1 MDASAGKNF
10 DPHHARILVVG
21 PMAAGKTTLVHS
33 FCHGDSGNGVP
44 GNTLPTV
51 GCSVDVKLLA
61 GGHPNR
67 SIEFWDVGGSPDAA
81 LARGMFFEGCEA
93 AGVLLVYD
101 VSIPR
106 SLRDLRVWVAELDS
120 AGISVL
126 SESGNNGRS
135 SATASSYARSLRSTE
150 HPPDFFSEGLAADLE
165 GGGSVTA
172 AVGGG
177 RVPLMVVGA
186 KADTV
191 EGVRREGG
199 ALASELGAGH
209 VAVCASK
216 LSNEDEALF
225 DRFFGEVF
233 RHHSGLQAPPLG
245 EVRTTTIHNQQHV
258 QNMFSFAEGMPERW
272 EETYESEDSYFPS
285 SETAT
290 AAAGDVGR
298 STLHTRHRPSGS
310 SRWGSDR
317 PPGSNLQREAGIGWT
332 GKGHPGA
339 RGDDGRVEG
348 EVRAWAGGGAST
360 VGGGLVWP
368 AHRGALPSAAA
379 GGRPA
384 REKQS

>member
-51 GCSVDVKLLA
+51 GCSVDVKVQHETT
-61 GGHPNR
+61 GTIYYCWHPNR

-165 GGGSVTA
+165 G
-172 AVGGG
+172 
-177 RVPLMVVGA
+177 
-186 KADTV
+186 
-191 EGVRREGG
+191 
-199 ALASELGAGH
+199 
-209 VAVCASK
+209 
-216 LSNEDEALF
+216 
-225 DRFFGEVF
+225 
-233 RHHSGLQAPPLG
+233 
-245 EVRTTTIHNQQHV
+245 
-258 QNMFSFAEGMPERW
+258 
-272 EETYESEDSYFPS
+272 
-285 SETAT
+285 
-290 AAAGDVGR
+290 
-298 STLHTRHRPSGS
+298 
-310 SRWGSDR
+310 
-317 PPGSNLQREAGIGWT
+317 
-332 GKGHPGA
+332 
-339 RGDDGRVEG
+339 
-348 EVRAWAGGGAST
+348 
-360 VGGGLVWP
+360 
-368 AHRGALPSAAA
+368 
-379 GGRPA
+379 
-384 REKQS
+384 

>member
-10 DPHHARILVVG
+10 DPHHARVLVVG

-33 FCHGDSGNGVP
+33 FCHGGGGNGVP

-120 AGISVL
+120 AGISIL
-126 SESGNNGRS
+126 GKSGNNGRS
-135 SATASSYARSLRSTE
+135 SATASSSGRSLRSGRSTE
-150 HPPDFFSEGLAADLE
+150 YPPDFFSEGLAADLE
-165 GGGSVTA
+165 GGGSGTA

-177 RVPLMVVGA
+177 RVPLIVVGA
-186 KADTV
+186 KADTG

-199 ALASELGAGH
+199 ALASELGVGH

-216 LSNEDEALF
+216 LSNEEEALF

-245 EVRTTTIHNQQHV
+245 EDV
-258 QNMFSFAEGMPERW
+258 QKMLSFAEGMPGRL

-285 SETAT
+285 SETTA
-290 AAAGDVGR
+290 AAAGDGGR
-298 STLHTRHRPSGS
+298 SSLHTRHRPSGS
-310 SRWGSDR
+310 SRWGSDQ
-317 PPGSNLQREAGIGWT
+317 PPGSNPQRDAGIGWT
-332 GKGHPGA
+332 GIGHPDA

-348 EVRAWAGGGAST
+348 EARGWAGGGAST

-368 AHRGALPSAAA
+368 VHRGALPSAVA

-384 REKQS
+384 REKHS

>member
-1 MDASAGKNF
+1 MDASAGKSF
-10 DPHHARILVVG
+10 DPHHARVLVVG
-21 PMAAGKTTLVHS
+21 PMAGGKTTLVHS
-33 FCHGDSGNGVP
+33 FCHGGGGGNGVL

-67 SIEFWDVGGSPDAA
+67 SIEFWDVGGNPDAA

-106 SLRDLRVWVAELDS
+106 SLRDLRAWVAELDS
-120 AGISVL
+120 AGISIL
-126 SESGNNGRS
+126 GGDSGNNGRS
-135 SATASSYARSLRSTE
+135 SATTSSYARGFRDGRSTE
-150 HPPDFFSEGLAADLE
+150 HPPEFLSDGLVADLE
-165 GGGSVTA
+165 GGGSGA
-172 AVGGG
+172 AAAGGG
-177 RVPLMVVGA
+177 KVPLMVVGA
-186 KADTV
+186 KADTG

-209 VAVCASK
+209 VTVCASK
-216 LSNEDEALF
+216 LSNEEEALF

-233 RHHSGLQAPPLG
+233 RHHSGQQAPLFG
-245 EVRTTTIHNQQHV
+245 EATNSTFQTNI
-258 QNMFSFAEGMPERW
+258 FFAEGMPERW
-272 EETYESEDSYFPS
+272 EETYESGDSYFPS
-285 SETAT
+285 SKTAT
-290 AAAGDVGR
+290 AAAGDGGR
-298 STLHTRHRPSGS
+298 STLHIHH
-310 SRWGSDR
+310 R
-317 PPGSNLQREAGIGWT
+317 PPGSSHWESDQPPGNKPQQEAGIGWT

-339 RGDDGRVEG
+339 RGDDGRAEEG
-348 EVRAWAGGGAST
+348 ARGWAGGGAGA

-379 GGRPA
+379 GGRSA